1 MTFRNFIPRRAGAIK
16 HWQAVSMIAAMA
28 LSGLGGAPVQA
39 GSGFMVP
46 QRISPPPSGARSL
59 CGTYSWACAGDRQAR
74 LAPRAAFDVVR
85 RVNLAINARF
95 DEISDARQYKKAEY
109 WALPTRKGGDCEDF
123 ALAKKQA
130 LMKAGVAPGQLLI
143 ATALDKKR
151 RSHAVLI
158 YRSERGDLV
167 LDNQT
172 DKIVAWDR
180 TGYIFLRMQDPS
192 NPARW
197 VAGFSQ
203 G

>member
-1 MTFRNFIPRRAGAIK
+1 MAFRIFPARQRRDTGFRAALALIG
-16 HWQAVSMIAAMA
+16 AMA

-95 DEISDARQYKKAEY
+95 DEISDARQYRQTEY
-109 WALPTRKGGDCEDF
+109 WALPTRRGGDCEDF

-130 LMKAGVAPGQLLI
+130 LMKAGVAPSQLLI

-151 RSHAVLI
+151 RAHAVLI

-172 DKIVAWDR
+172 DRILAWDR
-180 TGYIFLRMQDPS
+180 TGYVFLRMQDPA

-197 VAGFSQ
+197 VSGFDQ